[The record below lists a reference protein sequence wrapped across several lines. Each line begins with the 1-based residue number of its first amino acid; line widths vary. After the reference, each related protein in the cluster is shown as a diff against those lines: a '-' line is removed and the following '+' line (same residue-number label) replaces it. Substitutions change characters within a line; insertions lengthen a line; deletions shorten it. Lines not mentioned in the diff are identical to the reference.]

1 MFTEVYAPRTQ
12 IVGRVVE
19 LLAQRDCVV
28 LGVVHDAAGCF
39 QALRRFLSI
48 DEGEAL
54 RDDDFLRQPKQTVEH
69 SRPGAAAVLLDR
81 HHCRKG
87 GVAFCGAANLHRFV
101 AENRALIA
109 EIRIERRLRQ
119 PHRAHFVIEQI
130 IQELQNL
137 RIGAVLCFVDRRG
150 VVRRTSRA
158 YRPHCRSRRTVL

>member
-1 MFTEVYAPRTQ
+1 MMLTEIDTAGAE

-87 GVAFCGAANLHRFV
+87 GVAFCRRRDLHRFV
-101 AENRALIA
+101 AEKRPLIA
-109 EIRIERRLRQ
+109 EIRY
-119 PHRAHFVIEQI
+119 RATFAEVCIG
-130 IQELQNL
+130 
-137 RIGAVLCFVDRRG
+137 RI
-150 VVRRTSRA
+150 S
-158 YRPHCRSRRTVL
+158 